1 MYKSFVSRRSALQLI
16 AAGSAGLALPSCA
29 SKAMSAP
36 ALPAPASGDVAAT
49 LDSIAWNL
57 LALKPERATG
67 LGLDKGAH
75 ADLRARAEDRSPAG
89 QKALADQLRAD
100 LARVQAIDVARL
112 DPATRTSV
120 EVVRSAYSVALQGF
134 ALPFGDVAVGEW
146 RNSPYVVIQNVGAYL
161 DMPRL
166 LGADQPVYTVQ
177 DAEAYL
183 SRLSAFG
190 SQLDGETERM
200 RNAARGGLI
209 PPDFL
214 LDKTIE
220 QLGQTLADSRSETS
234 GLVQAL
240 TLPTSAAAHSRPA
253 AIPGAW
259 GPRARAIVAE
269 RVTPALER
277 QLAELKRQR
286 ASAQSTPGM
295 RDRPHGSE
303 YYAWALRASTT
314 TRMTPDEIHALGLQQ
329 LAEIQGRMDPLLRQL
344 GYTQGTVA
352 ERAVALQKDPRY
364 AFPANDAGRAQII
377 AAMEQRLAFIRTQL
391 PRAFRRL
398 ADTKVQIRRLPLA
411 EEAGAPA
418 AYGGAGSID
427 GSIPGRIWLNL
438 GDTTIHNK
446 ANVGDLAFHEGLPGH
461 VLQGNYALK
470 MPLIR
475 TMLAFNAYSEGWG
488 LYAEQLADE
497 LGAYEGD
504 PAGQVGYLSGLAWRA
519 VRLVIDTGLH
529 GRGWSRERGQQAFVA
544 ATGLPMATALSEVD
558 RFCSWPGQACGYK
571 VGHNEINRQRDR
583 AKAALGA
590 AYDLR
595 DFNQA
600 VVEGGNVPLDVLAGN
615 IERYIAGA
623 RRS

>member
-1 MYKSFVSRRSALQLI
+1 MM
-16 AAGSAGLALPSCA
+16 AASGAGLVLPSCVSLA
-29 SKAMSAP
+29 QS
-36 ALPAPASGDVAAT
+36 PAPSADVAAT

-57 LALKPERATG
+57 LNLKPERATG
-67 LGLDKGAH
+67 LGVDKGAH
-75 ADLRARAEDRSPAG
+75 AALRAQAEDRSPAG
-89 QKALADQLRAD
+89 QKALAAQLRAD
-100 LARVQAIDVARL
+100 LARVQAIDPARL

-120 EVVRSAYSVALQGF
+120 EVVRSAYSVALEGL
-134 ALPFGDVAVGEW
+134 ALPYGDVAVGEW
-146 RNSPYVVIQNVGAYL
+146 RNAPYVVIQNVGAYL

-166 LGADQPVYTVQ
+166 LGADQPVNTAE

-190 SQLDGETERM
+190 SQLDGETARVRSAE
-200 RNAARGGLI
+200 AAGLV

-220 QLGQTLADSRSETS
+220 QLGQTLADARSPNS
-234 GLVQAL
+234 GLVTAL
-240 TLPTSAAAHSRPA
+240 TRRTG

-259 GPRARAIVAE
+259 SARARAILGKSVA
-269 RVTPALER
+269 PALER
-277 QLAELKRQR
+277 QLAEIRRLRTR
-286 ASAQSTPGM
+286 AQSAPGL
-295 RDRPHGSE
+295 RERPDGDA

-314 TRMTPDEIHALGLQQ
+314 TRMTPAEIHALGLQQ

-377 AAMEQRLAFIRTQL
+377 AAMEERLAFIRRQL

-398 ADTKVQIRRLPLA
+398 PDTKVEIRRLPLA

-427 GSIPGRIWLNL
+427 GAIPGRVWLNL

-446 ANVGDLAFHEGLPGH
+446 ANVGDLVFHEGLPGH
-461 VLQGNYALK
+461 VLQGNFALK

-475 TMLAFNAYSEGWG
+475 TLLAFNAYSEGWA

-529 GRGWSRERGQQAFVA
+529 GLGWSRERGRQAFVE
-544 ATGLPMATALSEVD
+544 ATGLPMATAASEVD
-558 RFCSWPGQACGYK
+558 RYCSWPGQACGYK
-571 VGHNEINRQRDR
+571 VGHNEINRQRNR
-583 AKAALGA
+583 AKAALGS

-600 VVEGGNVPLDVLAGN
+600 VVEGGNVPLDVLARN
-615 IERYIAGA
+615 VERYIAGA
-623 RRS
+623 RRA